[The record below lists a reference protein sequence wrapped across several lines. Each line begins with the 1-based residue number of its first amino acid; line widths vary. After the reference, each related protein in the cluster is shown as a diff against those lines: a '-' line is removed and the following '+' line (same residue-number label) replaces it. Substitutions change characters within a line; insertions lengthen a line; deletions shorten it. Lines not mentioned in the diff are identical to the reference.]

1 MGKGISLRTYKLI
14 DLAIFTALLIVF
26 EFLGVYVIEK
36 YNHPEFCLSISLP
49 LILICM
55 MRWNGLA
62 FFMPIVSGVVYCYS
76 IKSATLDN
84 YLIYT
89 IGNMFVLINLVWFLK
104 GKEKIRNSLPL
115 SIVYTVTGFLLVA
128 LGRTIVATILGNDF
142 LGVLIGFLG
151 AESINLVLAG
161 FIIAIARLQN
171 GLFIDQILYLKNIQ
185 KEEEGK
191 E

>member
-1 MGKGISLRTYKLI
+1 MHL
-14 DLAIFTALLIVF
+14 
-26 EFLGVYVIEK
+26 
-36 YNHPEFCLSISLP
+36 
-49 LILICM
+49 LICM